1 MSIAM
6 TLDAKPAGVIPA
18 MNAKGAL
25 VAGENLLVAFAL
37 AALALLP
44 VAEILL
50 RAVFHVGIPGAAT
63 LTQHLVLI
71 AGMLGAAIAAR
82 ENRLLSL
89 SSLPLIL
96 RGWTRPAARALSGC
110 VGALVSALL
119 AVASTQLVITEKL
132 AGNLLVEGLPVWVVQ
147 AIMPPGFA
155 LIAVRLVLHSG
166 EGWRIRAACAAVA
179 LCAAVLAAYGPLSA
193 EALRFPALIGLLVA
207 TILGA
212 PVFTTLA
219 GAALILFWSDGLPIA
234 SIPIDLYRLT
244 VNPSLPAIPLF
255 TLAGYFLAEGG
266 SPARLVA
273 VFKALVG
280 GLPGGSVIVVVA
292 TSTLFTAF
300 TGASGVTI
308 LALGGLLMPLLLA
321 TRQDEGRALGII
333 TSAGSL
339 GVLLP
344 PSLPLILYAVVA
356 RVPME
361 DMFLAALLPALL
373 MAVILAVY
381 AARHEVRNAAARFDP
396 VQAWRAISE
405 AKWELLLPVVAFVA
419 LFGGFATP
427 VEAAAMTATYAFMTA
442 ALVRRELHIVRD
454 VPRVVAECGLLVG
467 GVLLILGVALGFT
480 NYLVDAQLPD
490 RMVEWATGTIE
501 SRWVF
506 LLALNGFLLVVG
518 CLMDVFSA
526 IVVVA
531 PLLIPVGLAFGID
544 PLHLG
549 VIFLA
554 NMELGF
560 LTPPVGMN
568 LFFASY
574 RFGKPVAEVCRA
586 VLAYFLVMAMG
597 VIAITYLPA
606 LTTWL
611 PAMFR
616 G

>member
-1 MSIAM
+1 MSVAV
-6 TLDAKPAGVIPA
+6 TLDAKPAGVIAPTRD
-18 MNAKGAL
+18 ML
-25 VAGENLLVAFAL
+25 VTAENLLVALAL
-37 AALALLP
+37 AALTCVP

-50 RAVFHVGIPGAAT
+50 RSVFHFGIPGAAT
-63 LTQHLVLI
+63 LTQHLVLV
-71 AGMLGAAIAAR
+71 AAMLGAAIAAR

-96 RGWTRPAARALSGC
+96 RSWTRPAARAVSGC
-110 VGALVSALL
+110 VGAMVSALL
-119 AVASTQLVITEKL
+119 AVASAQLVIAEKL

-147 AIMPPGFA
+147 AILPAGFA
-155 LIAVRLVLHSG
+155 LIALRLMRHAG
-166 EGWRIRAACAAVA
+166 DGWRIRVVCGGIT
-179 LCAAVLAAYGPLSA
+179 LCAAMLAAYGPLPA
-193 EALRFPALIGLLVA
+193 DALRFPALIGLLVA

-255 TLAGYFLAEGG
+255 TLAGYFLAESGA
-266 SPARLVA
+266 PARLVA
-273 VFKALVG
+273 VFRALVG
-280 GLPGGSVIVVVA
+280 GMRGGAVLVVLA

-308 LALGGLLMPLLLA
+308 LALGGLLLPLLLA
-321 TRQDEGRALGII
+321 TRQNEAKALGII

-344 PSLPLILYAVVA
+344 PSLPLILYAVVG

-361 DMFLAALLPALL
+361 ELFLAALIPALV
-373 MAVILAVY
+373 MAGCLAAY
-381 AARHEVRNAAARFDP
+381 AARHEVRNTTARFN
-396 VQAWRAISE
+396 AAEARRALGA

-427 VEAAAMTATYAFMTA
+427 VEAAALTATSAFVIA
-442 ALVRRELHIVRD
+442 VLVRRELHILRD

-467 GVLLILGVALGFT
+467 GVLLILGVALAFT
-480 NYLVDAQLPD
+480 NNLVDAQLPD
-490 RMVEWATGTIE
+490 RVVEWATGTIQ
-501 SRWVF
+501 SRWTF

-526 IVVVA
+526 VVVVA
-531 PLLIPVGLAFGID
+531 PLLIPVGLAFGVD

-549 VIFLA
+549 IIFLA

-574 RFGKPVAEVCRA
+574 RFGKPVSEVCRA
-586 VLAYFLVMAMG
+586 VMPYFWVLVAG
-597 VIAITYLPA
+597 VLLVTYLPA

-611 PAMFR
+611 PGLLR